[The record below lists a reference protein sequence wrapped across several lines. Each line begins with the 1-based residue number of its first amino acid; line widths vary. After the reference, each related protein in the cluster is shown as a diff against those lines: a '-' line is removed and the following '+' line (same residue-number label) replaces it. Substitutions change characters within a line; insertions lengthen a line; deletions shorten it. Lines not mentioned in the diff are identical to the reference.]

1 VAHHE
6 EDIMATIYAP
16 ATERRHIPERRSTG
30 SIREAT
36 RLTALDWVAMLLM
49 IVGGIN
55 WGLVGVFDVDLVAL
69 LAGER
74 TPLARLLYVLVGIA
88 SLYAIYL
95 LSKMAAHNR

>member
-1 VAHHE
+1 
-6 EDIMATIYAP
+6 MATINAP

-30 SIREAT
+30 STQQAAP
-36 RLTALDWVAMLLM
+36 LTALDWVAMLLL

-74 TPLARLLYVLVGIA
+74 TPLARLLYALVGLA

-95 LSKMAAHNR
+95 LSKMAARTR